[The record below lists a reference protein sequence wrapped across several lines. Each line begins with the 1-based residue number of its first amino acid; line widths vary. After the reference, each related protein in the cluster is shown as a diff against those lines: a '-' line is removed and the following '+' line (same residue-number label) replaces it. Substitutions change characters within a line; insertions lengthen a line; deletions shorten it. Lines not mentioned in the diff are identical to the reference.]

1 MPTCTQKL
9 LRWTQQIFDF
19 IFFVKNDVS
28 FYIYT
33 FGVRYDMLLHDSW
46 LIFYKNNPKYCAMN
60 RLPSVTP
67 PPHICQMWNVNSR
80 FSLLI
85 NHDQWSTG
93 WNYKEILLLLTI
105 FRKNFIDCSAKKVI
119 NPFKYEN
126 EVTTMETNYMVP
138 KNTIKDDSCNLHH

>member
-1 MPTCTQKL
+1 MVVCGVVCTKICQLVHKNFL
-9 LRWTQQIFDF
+9 SEHSKYLTS
-19 IFFVKNDVS
+19 FFLS
-28 FYIYT
+28 RMMSPFIYT

-93 WNYKEILLLLTI
+93 WNYQVGNITFTI
-105 FRKNFIDCSAKKVI
+105 ISKNCSIDFCWFIGQYNRAPEHNHS
-119 NPFKYEN
+119 
-126 EVTTMETNYMVP
+126 
-138 KNTIKDDSCNLHH
+138 